1 MANTS
6 VSHFFLLKFFVFTK
20 LKSLLY
26 NNEVRAI
33 AFQILTVVVI
43 AYFAYQ
49 AFDNMMLNIEQR
61 GIRSGFG
68 FLNDEAGFAVND
80 NFFLE
85 YSPASTNLQ
94 AFYVGIVN
102 TLVVA
107 ITGIFLASIIGLTVG
122 IARLSSNFLIRKIA
136 TVYIEIFR
144 NIPILLQI
152 LFWYSMALNTFP
164 SPKNSINFLD
174 SVFLNSRGL
183 YLPKPIMEG
192 EFYLVVASFVVG
204 IVGYIFIKK
213 RSNKKQDE
221 LGVKTNTILHFLGLV
236 VLLPIVV
243 YFSLGAQLE
252 YPALKGFN
260 FRGGTDL
267 SIEFF
272 ALAFSL
278 SIYTATY
285 IAEAIRSGVES
296 VDKGQKEAAAAL
308 GLKNSRAMR
317 LIILPQALRVAIPPI
332 INQYLNLTKN
342 SSLAAAVG
350 YTELVTIFSGT
361 VLNVVGQA
369 IEIIV
374 LTMLVYLTISLI
386 ISLVLNVFNK
396 KMQIKDG

>member
-1 MANTS
+1 M
-6 VSHFFLLKFFVFTK
+6 FTK

-26 NNEVRAI
+26 NNEVRAVL
-33 AFQILTVVVI
+33 FQILAVVVI

-107 ITGIFLASIIGLTVG
+107 ITGIFFASVLGLIVG
-122 IARLSSNFLIRKIA
+122 ISRLSSNYLIRKMA

-152 LFWYSMALNTFP
+152 LFWYSIALSVFP
-164 SPKNSINFLD
+164 SPKNSISFFD
-174 SVFLNSRGL
+174 SIFLNSRGL
-183 YLPKPIMEG
+183 YLPKPIEG
-192 EFYLVVASFVVG
+192 IELYLVIASFVIG
-204 IVGYIFIKK
+204 IIGYVFIKK
-213 RSNKKQDE
+213 HSNKKHDE
-221 LGVKTNTILHFLGLV
+221 TGVVTNTIPHFLGLV

-243 YFSLGAQLE
+243 YLFFGVQLE
-252 YPALKGFN
+252 YPVLKGFN
-260 FRGGTDL
+260 FRGGVDL

-272 ALAFSL
+272 ALAFAL

-296 VDKGQKEAAAAL
+296 VDSGQKEAASAM
-308 GLKNSRAMR
+308 GLTQTQSLR
-317 LIILPQALRVAIPPI
+317 LVVLPQALRVSIPPI

-369 IEIIV
+369 IEIII
-374 LTMLVYLTISLI
+374 LTMLVYLTISLV
-386 ISLVLNVFNK
+386 ISLILNIFNK
-396 KMQIKDG
+396 KIQIKGK

>member
-1 MANTS
+1 M
-6 VSHFFLLKFFVFTK
+6 FTK

-26 NNEVRAI
+26 NNEVRAVL
-33 AFQILTVVVI
+33 FQILAVVVI

-49 AFDNMMLNIEQR
+49 AFDNLMLNIEQR

-102 TLVVA
+102 TLMVA
-107 ITGIFLASIIGLTVG
+107 ITGIFLASIIGLIVG
-122 IARLSSNFLIRKIA
+122 IARLSSNYLIKKIA
-136 TVYIEIFR
+136 TIYIEIFR

-152 LFWYSMALNTFP
+152 LFWYSIALNALP
-164 SPKNSINFLD
+164 SARNSINFFD
-174 SVFLNSRGL
+174 TIFLNSRGL
-183 YLPKPIMEG
+183 YLPKPIMGFEL
-192 EFYLVVASFVVG
+192 YIVLASFVIG
-204 IVGYIFIKK
+204 IVSYIFIKK
-213 RSNKKQDE
+213 RSNKKHDE
-221 LGVKTNTILHFLGLV
+221 TGIKTNTIPHFLGLV
-236 VLLPIVV
+236 LLLPIVA
-243 YFSLGAQLE
+243 YFVFGAQLE

-260 FRGGTDL
+260 FKGGVDL

-308 GLKNSRAMR
+308 GLKDSWAMR
-317 LIILPQALRVAIPPI
+317 LVILPQAFRVAIPPI

-361 VLNVVGQA
+361 VLNVIGQA
-369 IEIIV
+369 IEIIT
-374 LTMLVYLTISLI
+374 LTMLVYLTISLV
-386 ISLVLNVFNK
+386 ISLILNTFNK
-396 KMQIKDG
+396 KMQIKGN

>member
-1 MANTS
+1 M
-6 VSHFFLLKFFVFTK
+6 FTK
-20 LKSLLY
+20 LKSLLN

-33 AFQILTVVVI
+33 VFQILAVFVI

-102 TLVVA
+102 TLIVA
-107 ITGIFLASIIGLTVG
+107 ITGIFFASVLGLIVG
-122 IARLSSNFLIRKIA
+122 ISRLSNNYLIRKMA
-136 TVYIEIFR
+136 TVYIEVFR

-152 LFWYSMALNTFP
+152 LFWYSIALSVFP
-164 SPKNSINFLD
+164 SPKNSISFFD
-174 SVFLNSRGL
+174 SIFLNSRGL
-183 YLPKPIMEG
+183 YLPRSIADDG
-192 EFYLVVASFVVG
+192 LYFVLASLIIG
-204 IVGYIFIKK
+204 IVGYIFVKK
-213 RSNKKQDE
+213 RSDKKHDE
-221 LGVKTNTILHFLGLV
+221 TGVVTNTIPYFLGLV
-236 VLLPIVV
+236 LLLPAAV
-243 YFSLGAQLE
+243 YFVAGVQLD
-252 YPALKGFN
+252 YPVLKGFN
-260 FRGGTDL
+260 FRGGVDL

-272 ALAFSL
+272 SLAFAL

-285 IAEAIRSGVES
+285 IAEAIRSGIES
-296 VDKGQKEAAAAL
+296 VDNGQKEAASAM
-308 GLKNSRAMR
+308 GLTQTQSLR
-317 LIILPQALRVAIPPI
+317 LVVLPQALRVAIPPI

-369 IEIIV
+369 IEIII
-374 LTMLVYLTISLI
+374 LTMLVYLAISLVISLI
-386 ISLVLNVFNK
+386 LNIFNK
-396 KMQIKDG
+396 KMQIKGK

>member
-1 MANTS
+1 
-6 VSHFFLLKFFVFTK
+6 VFTK

-26 NNEVRAI
+26 NNEVRA
-33 AFQILTVVVI
+33 ALFQILAVVVI

-107 ITGIFLASIIGLTVG
+107 ITGIFFASVLGLIVG
-122 IARLSSNFLIRKIA
+122 ISRLSSNYLIRKMA

-152 LFWYSMALNTFP
+152 LFWYSIALSVFP
-164 SPKNSINFLD
+164 SPKNSISFFD
-174 SVFLNSRGL
+174 SIFLNSRGL
-183 YLPKPIMEG
+183 YLPKPIEG
-192 EFYLVVASFVVG
+192 IELYLVIASFVIG
-204 IVGYIFIKK
+204 IIGYVFIKK
-213 RSNKKQDE
+213 HSNKKHDE
-221 LGVKTNTILHFLGLV
+221 TGVVTNTIPHFLGLV

-243 YFSLGAQLE
+243 YLSFGVQLE

-260 FRGGTDL
+260 FRGGVDL

-272 ALAFSL
+272 ALAFAL

-285 IAEAIRSGVES
+285 IAEAIRSGIES
-296 VDKGQKEAAAAL
+296 VDSGQKEAAAAM
-308 GLKNSRAMR
+308 GLTQTQSLR
-317 LIILPQALRVAIPPI
+317 LVVLPQALRVAIPPI

-369 IEIIV
+369 IEIIM
-374 LTMLVYLTISLI
+374 LTMLVYLTISLV
-386 ISLVLNVFNK
+386 ISLILNIFNK
-396 KMQIKDG
+396 KMQIKGK

>member
-1 MANTS
+1 M
-6 VSHFFLLKFFVFTK
+6 FIK

-26 NNEVRAI
+26 DNEVRAI
-33 AFQILTVVVI
+33 VFQVLAVVVI

-102 TLVVA
+102 TLIVA
-107 ITGIFLASIIGLTVG
+107 IAGIFFASIIGLVIG
-122 IARLSSNFLIRKIA
+122 VARLSSNYLIRKMA
-136 TVYIEIFR
+136 TIYIEIFR

-152 LFWYSMALNTFP
+152 LFWYSIALSAFP
-164 SPKNSINFLD
+164 SPKNSINFFD

-183 YLPKPIMEG
+183 FLPKIVVG
-192 EFYLVVASFVVG
+192 TEFYLVLASLIIG

-213 RSNKKQDE
+213 HSNKKHDE
-221 LGVKTNTILHFLGLV
+221 TGVVTNTTAHFIGLV
-236 VLLPIVV
+236 VMLPIAA
-243 YFSLGAQLE
+243 YFVFGAQLE

-260 FRGGTDL
+260 FRGGIDL

-272 ALAFSL
+272 TLAFAL
-278 SIYTATY
+278 SVYTATY
-285 IAEAIRSGVES
+285 IAEAIRSGIES
-296 VDKGQKEAAAAL
+296 VDSGQKEAAAAM
-308 GLKNSRAMR
+308 GLTQTQSLR
-317 LIILPQALRVAIPPI
+317 LVVLPQALRVAIPPI

-342 SSLAAAVG
+342 SSLAAAIG

-369 IEIIV
+369 IEIVI
-374 LTMLVYLTISLI
+374 LTMLVYLTISLV
-386 ISLVLNVFNK
+386 ISLILNIFNK
-396 KMQIKDG
+396 KMQIKGK

>member
-1 MANTS
+1 
-6 VSHFFLLKFFVFTK
+6 VFTK

-26 NNEVRAI
+26 NNEVRA
-33 AFQILTVVVI
+33 ALFQILAVVVI

-107 ITGIFLASIIGLTVG
+107 ITGIFFASVLGLIVG
-122 IARLSSNFLIRKIA
+122 ISRLSSNYLIRKMA

-152 LFWYSMALNTFP
+152 LFWYSIALSVFP
-164 SPKNSINFLD
+164 SPKNSISFFD
-174 SVFLNSRGL
+174 SIFLNSRGL
-183 YLPKPIMEG
+183 YLPKPIEG
-192 EFYLVVASFVVG
+192 IELYLVIASFVIG
-204 IVGYIFIKK
+204 IIGYVFIKK
-213 RSNKKQDE
+213 HSNKKHDE
-221 LGVKTNTILHFLGLV
+221 TGVVTNTIPHFLGLV

-243 YFSLGAQLE
+243 YLFFGVQLE
-252 YPALKGFN
+252 YPVLKGFN
-260 FRGGTDL
+260 FRGGVDL

-272 ALAFSL
+272 ALAFAL

-296 VDKGQKEAAAAL
+296 VDSGQKEAASAM
-308 GLKNSRAMR
+308 GLTQTQSLR
-317 LIILPQALRVAIPPI
+317 LVVLPQALRVSIPPI

-369 IEIIV
+369 IEIII
-374 LTMLVYLTISLI
+374 LTMLVYLTISLV
-386 ISLVLNVFNK
+386 ISLILNIFNK
-396 KMQIKDG
+396 KMQIKGK

>member
-1 MANTS
+1 
-6 VSHFFLLKFFVFTK
+6 VFIK

-26 NNEVRAI
+26 NNEVRA
-33 AFQILTVVVI
+33 ALFQILAVVVI

-107 ITGIFLASIIGLTVG
+107 ITGIFFASVLGLIVG
-122 IARLSSNFLIRKIA
+122 ISRLSSNYLIRKMA

-152 LFWYSMALNTFP
+152 LFWYSIALSVFP
-164 SPKNSINFLD
+164 SPKNSISFFD
-174 SVFLNSRGL
+174 SIFLNSRGL
-183 YLPKPIMEG
+183 YLPKPIEG
-192 EFYLVVASFVVG
+192 IELYLVIASFVIG
-204 IVGYIFIKK
+204 IIGYVFIKK
-213 RSNKKQDE
+213 HSNKKHDE
-221 LGVKTNTILHFLGLV
+221 TGVVTNTIPHFLGLV

-243 YFSLGAQLE
+243 YLSFGVQLE
-252 YPALKGFN
+252 YPVLKGFN
-260 FRGGTDL
+260 FRGGVDL

-272 ALAFSL
+272 ALAFAL

-296 VDKGQKEAAAAL
+296 VDSGQKEAASAM
-308 GLKNSRAMR
+308 GLTQTQSLR
-317 LIILPQALRVAIPPI
+317 LVVLPQALRVSIPPI

-369 IEIIV
+369 IEIII
-374 LTMLVYLTISLI
+374 LTMLVYLTISLV
-386 ISLVLNVFNK
+386 ISLILNIFNK
-396 KMQIKDG
+396 KIQIKGK

>member
-1 MANTS
+1 
-6 VSHFFLLKFFVFTK
+6 VFTK
-20 LKSLLY
+20 LKSLLN

-33 AFQILTVVVI
+33 VFQILAVVVI

-49 AFDNMMLNIEQR
+49 AFDNLMLNIEQR

-80 NFFLE
+80 NFFLD

-102 TLVVA
+102 TLIVA
-107 ITGIFLASIIGLTVG
+107 ITGIFFASVLGLIVG
-122 IARLSSNFLIRKIA
+122 ISRLSSNYLIRKIA

-152 LFWYSMALNTFP
+152 LFWYSIALSTFP
-164 SPKNSINFLD
+164 SPKNSINFFD
-174 SVFLNSRGL
+174 SIFLNSRGL
-183 YLPKPIMEG
+183 YLPKPIMESG
-192 EFYLVVASFVVG
+192 FFFVLASLVIG
-204 IVGYIFIKK
+204 IVAYIFIKK
-213 RSNKKQDE
+213 RSNKKHDE
-221 LGVKTNTILHFLGLV
+221 TGVVTNTTVYFLGLV
-236 VLLPIVV
+236 LLLPSVV
-243 YFSLGAQLE
+243 YFAFGVQLE
-252 YPALKGFN
+252 YPMLKGFN
-260 FRGGTDL
+260 LDL

-272 ALAFSL
+272 SLAFAL

-285 IAEAIRSGVES
+285 IAEAIRSGIES
-296 VDKGQKEAAAAL
+296 VDSGQKEAASAM
-308 GLKNSRAMR
+308 GLTQTQSLR
-317 LIILPQALRVAIPPI
+317 LVVLPQALRVAIPPI

-369 IEIIV
+369 IEIII
-374 LTMLVYLTISLI
+374 LTMLVYLTISLV
-386 ISLVLNVFNK
+386 ISLILNIFNK
-396 KMQIKDG
+396 KMQIKGK

>member
-1 MANTS
+1 M
-6 VSHFFLLKFFVFTK
+6 FTK
-20 LKSLLY
+20 LKSLLN

-33 AFQILTVVVI
+33 VFQILAVVVI

-49 AFDNMMLNIEQR
+49 AFDNLMLNIEQR

-80 NFFLE
+80 NFFLD

-102 TLVVA
+102 TLIVA
-107 ITGIFLASIIGLTVG
+107 ITGIFFASVLGLIVG
-122 IARLSSNFLIRKIA
+122 ISRLSSNYLIRKIA

-152 LFWYSMALNTFP
+152 LFWYSIALSTFP
-164 SPKNSINFLD
+164 SPKNSINFFD
-174 SVFLNSRGL
+174 SIFLNSRGL
-183 YLPKPIMEG
+183 YLPKPIMESG
-192 EFYLVVASFVVG
+192 FFFVLASLVIG
-204 IVGYIFIKK
+204 IVAYIFIKK
-213 RSNKKQDE
+213 RSNKKHDE
-221 LGVKTNTILHFLGLV
+221 TGVVTNTTVYFLGLV
-236 VLLPIVV
+236 LLLPSVV
-243 YFSLGAQLE
+243 YFAFGVQLE
-252 YPALKGFN
+252 YPMLKGFN
-260 FRGGTDL
+260 FRGGVDL

-272 ALAFSL
+272 SLAFAL

-285 IAEAIRSGVES
+285 IAEAIRSGIES
-296 VDKGQKEAAAAL
+296 VDSGQKEAASAM
-308 GLKNSRAMR
+308 GLTQTQSLR
-317 LIILPQALRVAIPPI
+317 LVVLPQALRVAIPPI

-369 IEIIV
+369 IEIII
-374 LTMLVYLTISLI
+374 LTMLVYLTISLV
-386 ISLVLNVFNK
+386 ISLILNIFNK
-396 KMQIKDG
+396 KMQIKGK

>member
-1 MANTS
+1 
-6 VSHFFLLKFFVFTK
+6 VFTK

-26 NNEVRAI
+26 NNEVRA
-33 AFQILTVVVI
+33 ALFQILAVVVI

-107 ITGIFLASIIGLTVG
+107 ITGIFFASVLGLIVG
-122 IARLSSNFLIRKIA
+122 ISRLSSNYLIRKMA

-152 LFWYSMALNTFP
+152 LFWYSIALSVFP
-164 SPKNSINFLD
+164 SPKNSISFFD
-174 SVFLNSRGL
+174 SIFLNSRGL
-183 YLPKPIMEG
+183 YLPKPIEG
-192 EFYLVVASFVVG
+192 IELYLVIASFVIG
-204 IVGYIFIKK
+204 IIGYVFIKK
-213 RSNKKQDE
+213 HSNKKHDE
-221 LGVKTNTILHFLGLV
+221 TGVVTNTIPHFLGLV

-243 YFSLGAQLE
+243 YLFFGVQLE
-252 YPALKGFN
+252 YPVLKGFN
-260 FRGGTDL
+260 FRGGVDL

-272 ALAFSL
+272 ALAFAL

-296 VDKGQKEAAAAL
+296 VDSGQKEAASAM
-308 GLKNSRAMR
+308 GLTQTQSLR
-317 LIILPQALRVAIPPI
+317 LVVLPQALRVAIPPI

-369 IEIIV
+369 IEIII
-374 LTMLVYLTISLI
+374 LTMLVYLTISLV
-386 ISLVLNVFNK
+386 ISLILNIFNK
-396 KMQIKDG
+396 KMQIKGK

>member
-1 MANTS
+1 M
-6 VSHFFLLKFFVFTK
+6 FTK

-33 AFQILTVVVI
+33 LFQVLAVVVI

-102 TLVVA
+102 TLIVA
-107 ITGIFLASIIGLTVG
+107 ITGIFFATVLGLIVG
-122 IARLSSNFLIRKIA
+122 ISRLSSNYLIRKMA

-152 LFWYSMALNTFP
+152 LFWYSIALSAFP
-164 SPKNSINFLD
+164 SPKNSINFFD
-174 SVFLNSRGL
+174 SIFLNSRGL
-183 YLPKPIMEG
+183 YFPKPIMEG
-192 EFYLVVASFVVG
+192 ELYFVLASLVAG

-213 RSNKKQDE
+213 HSNKKHDE
-221 LGVKTNTILHFLGLV
+221 TGVVTNTIPHFLGLV

-243 YFSLGAQLE
+243 YLVSGAQLE

-272 ALAFSL
+272 ALAFAL

-285 IAEAIRSGVES
+285 IAEAIRSGIES
-296 VDKGQKEAAAAL
+296 VDKGQKEAAAAM
-308 GLKNSRAMR
+308 GLTQTQALRQVV
-317 LIILPQALRVAIPPI
+317 LPQALRVAIPPI

-369 IEIIV
+369 IEIII
-374 LTMLVYLTISLI
+374 LTMLVYLTISLV
-386 ISLVLNVFNK
+386 ISLILNIFNK
-396 KMQIKDG
+396 KMQIKGK

>member
-1 MANTS
+1 M
-6 VSHFFLLKFFVFTK
+6 FTK

-33 AFQILTVVVI
+33 LFQVLAVAVI

-49 AFDNMMLNIEQR
+49 AFDNLMLNIEQR

-102 TLVVA
+102 TLMVA
-107 ITGIFLASIIGLTVG
+107 ITGIFLASIIGLIVG
-122 IARLSSNFLIRKIA
+122 IARLSSNYLIKKIA
-136 TVYIEIFR
+136 TIYIEIFR

-152 LFWYSMALNTFP
+152 LFWYSIALNALP
-164 SPKNSINFLD
+164 SARNSINFFD
-174 SVFLNSRGL
+174 TIFLNSRGL
-183 YLPKPIMEG
+183 YLPKPIMGFEL
-192 EFYLVVASFVVG
+192 YIVLASFVIG
-204 IVGYIFIKK
+204 IVSYIFIKK
-213 RSNKKQDE
+213 RSNKKHDE
-221 LGVKTNTILHFLGLV
+221 TGIKTNTIPHFLGLV
-236 VLLPIVV
+236 LLLPIVA
-243 YFSLGAQLE
+243 YFVFGAQLE

-260 FRGGTDL
+260 FNGGVDL

-285 IAEAIRSGVES
+285 IAEAVRSGVES

-308 GLKNSRAMR
+308 GLKDSWAMR
-317 LIILPQALRVAIPPI
+317 LVILPQAFRVAIPPI

-361 VLNVVGQA
+361 VLNVIGQA
-369 IEIIV
+369 IEIIT
-374 LTMLVYLTISLI
+374 LTMLVYLTISLV
-386 ISLVLNVFNK
+386 ISLILNTFNK
-396 KMQIKDG
+396 KMQIKGN

>member
-1 MANTS
+1 M
-6 VSHFFLLKFFVFTK
+6 FTK
-20 LKSLLY
+20 LKSLLN

-33 AFQILTVVVI
+33 VFQILAVFVI

-102 TLVVA
+102 TLIVA
-107 ITGIFLASIIGLTVG
+107 ITGIFFASVLGLIVG
-122 IARLSSNFLIRKIA
+122 ISRLSNNYLIRKMA
-136 TVYIEIFR
+136 TVYIEVFR

-152 LFWYSMALNTFP
+152 LFWYSIALSVFP
-164 SPKNSINFLD
+164 SPKNSISFFD
-174 SVFLNSRGL
+174 SIFLNSRGL
-183 YLPKPIMEG
+183 YLPRPIADDG
-192 EFYLVVASFVVG
+192 LYFVLASLIIG
-204 IVGYIFIKK
+204 IVGYIFVKK
-213 RSNKKQDE
+213 RSDKKHDE
-221 LGVKTNTILHFLGLV
+221 TGVVTNTIPYFLGLV
-236 VLLPIVV
+236 LLLPAAV
-243 YFSLGAQLE
+243 YFVAGVQLD
-252 YPALKGFN
+252 YPVLKGFN
-260 FRGGTDL
+260 FRGGVDL

-272 ALAFSL
+272 SLAFAL

-285 IAEAIRSGVES
+285 IAEAIRSGIES
-296 VDKGQKEAAAAL
+296 VDNGQKEAASAM
-308 GLKNSRAMR
+308 GLTQTQSLR
-317 LIILPQALRVAIPPI
+317 LVVLPQALRVAIPPI

-369 IEIIV
+369 IEIII
-374 LTMLVYLTISLI
+374 LTMLVYLAISLVISLI
-386 ISLVLNVFNK
+386 LNIFNK
-396 KMQIKDG
+396 KMQIKGK

>member
-1 MANTS
+1 
-6 VSHFFLLKFFVFTK
+6 VFTK

-26 NNEVRAI
+26 NNEVRAVL
-33 AFQILTVVVI
+33 FQILAVVVI

-107 ITGIFLASIIGLTVG
+107 ITGIFFASVLGLIVG
-122 IARLSSNFLIRKIA
+122 ISRLSSNYLIRKMA

-152 LFWYSMALNTFP
+152 LFWYSIALSVFP
-164 SPKNSINFLD
+164 SPKNSISFFD
-174 SVFLNSRGL
+174 SIFLNSRGL
-183 YLPKPIMEG
+183 YLPKPIEG
-192 EFYLVVASFVVG
+192 IELYLVIASFVIG
-204 IVGYIFIKK
+204 IIGYVFIKK
-213 RSNKKQDE
+213 HSNKKHDE
-221 LGVKTNTILHFLGLV
+221 TGVVTNTIPHFLGLV

-243 YFSLGAQLE
+243 YLFFGVQLE
-252 YPALKGFN
+252 YPVLKGFN
-260 FRGGTDL
+260 FRGGVDL

-272 ALAFSL
+272 ALAFAL

-296 VDKGQKEAAAAL
+296 VDSGQKEAASAM
-308 GLKNSRAMR
+308 GLTQTQSLR
-317 LIILPQALRVAIPPI
+317 LVVLPQALRVSIPPI

-369 IEIIV
+369 IEIIM
-374 LTMLVYLTISLI
+374 LTMLVYLTISLV
-386 ISLVLNVFNK
+386 ISLILNIFNK
-396 KMQIKDG
+396 KMQIKGK

>member
-1 MANTS
+1 M
-6 VSHFFLLKFFVFTK
+6 FTK

-33 AFQILTVVVI
+33 LFQILAVVVI

-80 NFFLE
+80 NFFLK

-102 TLVVA
+102 TLIVA
-107 ITGIFLASIIGLTVG
+107 ITGIFFASVLGLIVG
-122 IARLSSNFLIRKIA
+122 ISRLSSNYLIRKMA
-136 TVYIEIFR
+136 TVYIEVFR

-152 LFWYSMALNTFP
+152 LFWYSMALSAFP
-164 SPKNSINFLD
+164 SPKNSISFFD
-174 SVFLNSRGL
+174 SIFLNSRGL
-183 YLPKPIMEG
+183 YLPRPVEG
-192 EFYLVVASFVVG
+192 VEIYLVLASFIIGVVS
-204 IVGYIFIKK
+204 YIFIKR
-213 RSNKKQDE
+213 RSNKKHDDTGIE
-221 LGVKTNTILHFLGLV
+221 TNTTPYFAGLV
-236 VLLPIVV
+236 LLLPIAV
-243 YFSLGAQLE
+243 YFASGAQLE
-252 YPALKGFN
+252 YPVLKGFN
-260 FRGGTDL
+260 FRGGVDL

-272 ALAFSL
+272 ALAFAL

-285 IAEAIRSGVES
+285 IAEAIRSGIES
-296 VDKGQKEAAAAL
+296 VDNGQKEAAAAM
-308 GLKNSRAMR
+308 GLTQTQSLR
-317 LIILPQALRVAIPPI
+317 LVVLPQALRVAIPPI

-369 IEIIV
+369 IEIII
-374 LTMLVYLTISLI
+374 LTMLVYLAISLVISLI
-386 ISLVLNVFNK
+386 LNIFNK
-396 KMQIKDG
+396 KMQIKGK

>member
-1 MANTS
+1 M
-6 VSHFFLLKFFVFTK
+6 FTK

-26 NNEVRAI
+26 NNEVRAVL
-33 AFQILTVVVI
+33 FQILAVVVI

-107 ITGIFLASIIGLTVG
+107 ITGIFFASVLGLIVG
-122 IARLSSNFLIRKIA
+122 ISRLSSNYLIRKMA

-152 LFWYSMALNTFP
+152 LFWYSIALSVFP
-164 SPKNSINFLD
+164 SPKNSISFFD
-174 SVFLNSRGL
+174 SIFLNSRGL
-183 YLPKPIMEG
+183 YLPKPIEG
-192 EFYLVVASFVVG
+192 IELYLVIASFVIG
-204 IVGYIFIKK
+204 IIGYVFIKK
-213 RSNKKQDE
+213 HSNKKHDE
-221 LGVKTNTILHFLGLV
+221 TGVVTNTIPHFLGLV

-243 YFSLGAQLE
+243 YLFFGVQLE
-252 YPALKGFN
+252 YPVLKGFN
-260 FRGGTDL
+260 FRGGVDL

-272 ALAFSL
+272 ALAFAL

-296 VDKGQKEAAAAL
+296 VDSGQKEAASAM
-308 GLKNSRAMR
+308 GLTQTQSLR
-317 LIILPQALRVAIPPI
+317 LVVLPQALRVSIPPI

-369 IEIIV
+369 IEIIM
-374 LTMLVYLTISLI
+374 LTMLVYLTISLV
-386 ISLVLNVFNK
+386 ISLILNIFNK
-396 KMQIKDG
+396 KMQIKGK

>member
-1 MANTS
+1 M
-6 VSHFFLLKFFVFTK
+6 FTK

-33 AFQILTVVVI
+33 LFQVLAVVVI

-102 TLVVA
+102 TLIVA
-107 ITGIFLASIIGLTVG
+107 ITGIFFATVLGLIVG
-122 IARLSSNFLIRKIA
+122 ISRLSSNYLIRKMA

-152 LFWYSMALNTFP
+152 LFWYSIALSAFP
-164 SPKNSINFLD
+164 SPKNSINFFD
-174 SVFLNSRGL
+174 SIFLNSRGL
-183 YLPKPIMEG
+183 YFPKPIMEG
-192 EFYLVVASFVVG
+192 EFYFVLASLVAG

-213 RSNKKQDE
+213 HSNKKHDE
-221 LGVKTNTILHFLGLV
+221 TGVVTNIIPHFLGLV

-243 YFSLGAQLE
+243 YLVSGAQLE

-272 ALAFSL
+272 ALAFAL
-278 SIYTATY
+278 SIYAATY
-285 IAEAIRSGVES
+285 IAEAIRSGIES
-296 VDKGQKEAAAAL
+296 VDKGQKEAAAAM
-308 GLKNSRAMR
+308 GLTQTQALRQVV
-317 LIILPQALRVAIPPI
+317 LPQALRVAIPPI

-369 IEIIV
+369 IEIII
-374 LTMLVYLTISLI
+374 LTMLVYLTISLV
-386 ISLVLNVFNK
+386 ISLILNIFNK
-396 KMQIKDG
+396 KMQIKGK

>member
-1 MANTS
+1 M
-6 VSHFFLLKFFVFTK
+6 FTK

-26 NNEVRAI
+26 NNEVRAVL
-33 AFQILTVVVI
+33 FQILAVVVI

-102 TLVVA
+102 TLIVA
-107 ITGIFLASIIGLTVG
+107 ITGIFFASVLGLIVG
-122 IARLSSNFLIRKIA
+122 ISRLSSNYLIRKMA
-136 TVYIEIFR
+136 TVYIEVFR

-152 LFWYSMALNTFP
+152 LFWYSMALSAFP
-164 SPKNSINFLD
+164 SPKNSISFFD
-174 SVFLNSRGL
+174 SIFLNSRGL
-183 YLPKPIMEG
+183 YLPRPVEG
-192 EFYLVVASFVVG
+192 VEIYLVLASFIIGVVS
-204 IVGYIFIKK
+204 YIFIKR
-213 RSNKKQDE
+213 RSNKKHDDTGIE
-221 LGVKTNTILHFLGLV
+221 TNTTPYFAGLV
-236 VLLPIVV
+236 LLLPIAV
-243 YFSLGAQLE
+243 YFASGAQLE
-252 YPALKGFN
+252 YPVLKGFN
-260 FRGGTDL
+260 FRGGVDL

-272 ALAFSL
+272 ALAFAL

-285 IAEAIRSGVES
+285 IAEAIRSGIES
-296 VDKGQKEAAAAL
+296 VDNGQKEAAAAM
-308 GLKNSRAMR
+308 GLTQTQSLR
-317 LIILPQALRVAIPPI
+317 LVVLPQALRVAIPPI

-369 IEIIV
+369 IEIII
-374 LTMLVYLTISLI
+374 LTMLVYLAISLVISLI
-386 ISLVLNVFNK
+386 LNIFNK
-396 KMQIKDG
+396 KMQIKGK

>member
-1 MANTS
+1 
-6 VSHFFLLKFFVFTK
+6 VLTK

-26 NNEVRAI
+26 NNEIRAI
-33 AFQILTVVVI
+33 LFQVLAVAVI

-68 FLNDEAGFAVND
+68 FLSDEAGFAVND

-107 ITGIFLASIIGLTVG
+107 ITGIFFASVLGLIIG
-122 IARLSSNFLIRKIA
+122 ISRLSSNYLIRKIA

-152 LFWYSMALNTFP
+152 LFWYSIALSAFP
-164 SPKNSINFLD
+164 SPKNSINFFD
-174 SVFLNSRGL
+174 TVFLNSRGL
-183 YLPKPIMEG
+183 YLPKPIIESG
-192 EFYLVVASFVVG
+192 FYFVLASLVVG
-204 IVGYIFIKK
+204 IIAYIFVKK
-213 RSNKKQDE
+213 HSDKKHDE
-221 LGVKTNTILHFLGLV
+221 TGIVTNTIPHFLGLV

-243 YFSLGAQLE
+243 YLFFGVQLD

-260 FRGGTDL
+260 FRGGVDL

-272 ALAFSL
+272 ALAFAL

-285 IAEAIRSGVES
+285 IAEAIRSGIES
-296 VDKGQKEAAAAL
+296 VDNGQKEAASAM
-308 GLKNSRAMR
+308 GLTQTQSLR
-317 LIILPQALRVAIPPI
+317 LVVLPQALRVAIPPI

-369 IEIIV
+369 IEIII
-374 LTMLVYLTISLI
+374 LTMLVYLTISLV
-386 ISLVLNVFNK
+386 ISLILNIFNK
-396 KMQIKDG
+396 KMQIKGK

>member
-1 MANTS
+1 M
-6 VSHFFLLKFFVFTK
+6 FTK

-33 AFQILTVVVI
+33 LFQVLAVVVI

-102 TLVVA
+102 TLIVA
-107 ITGIFLASIIGLTVG
+107 ITGIFFATVLGLIVG
-122 IARLSSNFLIRKIA
+122 ISRLSSNYLIRKMA

-152 LFWYSMALNTFP
+152 LFWYSIALSAFP
-164 SPKNSINFLD
+164 SPKNSINFFD
-174 SVFLNSRGL
+174 SIFLNSRGL

-192 EFYLVVASFVVG
+192 EFYFVLASLVAG

-213 RSNKKQDE
+213 HSNKKHDE
-221 LGVKTNTILHFLGLV
+221 TGVVTNTIPHFLGLV

-243 YFSLGAQLE
+243 YLVSGAQLE

-272 ALAFSL
+272 ALAFAL
-278 SIYTATY
+278 SIYAATY
-285 IAEAIRSGVES
+285 IAEAIRSGIES
-296 VDKGQKEAAAAL
+296 VDKGQKEAAAAM
-308 GLKNSRAMR
+308 GLTQTQALRQVV
-317 LIILPQALRVAIPPI
+317 LPQA
-332 INQYLNLTKN
+332 
-342 SSLAAAVG
+342 
-350 YTELVTIFSGT
+350 
-361 VLNVVGQA
+361 
-369 IEIIV
+369 
-374 LTMLVYLTISLI
+374 
-386 ISLVLNVFNK
+386 
-396 KMQIKDG
+396 

>member
-1 MANTS
+1 M
-6 VSHFFLLKFFVFTK
+6 FTK

-33 AFQILTVVVI
+33 LFQILAVVVI

-102 TLVVA
+102 TLIVA
-107 ITGIFLASIIGLTVG
+107 ITGIFFASVLGLIVG
-122 IARLSSNFLIRKIA
+122 ISRLSSNYLIRKMA
-136 TVYIEIFR
+136 TVYIEVFR

-152 LFWYSMALNTFP
+152 LFWYSMALSAFP
-164 SPKNSINFLD
+164 SPKNSISFFD
-174 SVFLNSRGL
+174 SIFLNSRGL
-183 YLPKPIMEG
+183 YLPRPVEG
-192 EFYLVVASFVVG
+192 VEIYLVLASFIIGVVS
-204 IVGYIFIKK
+204 YIFIKR
-213 RSNKKQDE
+213 RSNKKHDDTGIE
-221 LGVKTNTILHFLGLV
+221 TNTTPYFAGLV
-236 VLLPIVV
+236 LLLPIAV
-243 YFSLGAQLE
+243 YFASGAQLE
-252 YPALKGFN
+252 YPVLKGFN
-260 FRGGTDL
+260 FRGGVDL

-272 ALAFSL
+272 ALAFAL

-285 IAEAIRSGVES
+285 IAEAIRSGIES
-296 VDKGQKEAAAAL
+296 VDNGQKEAAAAM
-308 GLKNSRAMR
+308 GLTQTQSLR
-317 LIILPQALRVAIPPI
+317 LVVLPQALRVAIPPI

-369 IEIIV
+369 IEIII
-374 LTMLVYLTISLI
+374 LTMLVYLAISLVISLI
-386 ISLVLNVFNK
+386 LNIFNK
-396 KMQIKDG
+396 KMQIKGK